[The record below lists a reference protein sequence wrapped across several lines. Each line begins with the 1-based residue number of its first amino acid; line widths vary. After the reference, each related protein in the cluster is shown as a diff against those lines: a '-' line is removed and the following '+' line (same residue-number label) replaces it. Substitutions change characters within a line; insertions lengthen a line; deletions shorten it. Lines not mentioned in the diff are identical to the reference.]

1 MLDNNEGLSESLK
14 KDEAT
19 RVTRRGF
26 LTHTAL
32 AAGGLASTAATAV
45 CPAEEVKK
53 ADTLSALPNPQE
65 LPNKGRPIKIFTCD
79 FNWCVWDK
87 PSYHVTLSAPQDWAF
102 VNPEEYFNWHRDFGV
117 NCMFCQAYTHTG
129 YAFYPTKLG
138 PMAPGP
144 GSQLFGELFKL
155 SRKAGMPFCAY
166 FSIARDD
173 TMQTARPEW
182 RVPGGT
188 FLAPESPWTDLLCAR
203 ITEFLRLYP
212 VEWINFDVFTYGIYR
227 ASQFKI
233 QPAWFAKEPFREIIG
248 RAMPEDA
255 AQITPEES
263 LKYMREVLARQFRRI
278 QEAMQQGN
286 PDTKA
291 NFNPPFFAPAEPLWV
306 DHPMLNECDQLAAES
321 TDDVMPWLLK
331 IRKPHQRVLT
341 VITGRQDGVS
351 DPNTWKRWYEAG
363 CDFFGY
369 AWGTP
374 PDFRPHPKYAREL
387 EITRNAYQAMP

>member
-1 MLDNNEGLSESLK
+1 MSDNNLM
-14 KDEAT
+14 T
-19 RVTRRGF
+19 RVSAPAAAATAVNRRDF
-26 LTHTAL
+26 MARAAL
-32 AAGGLASTAATAV
+32 AAGGLAAAPTTAWS
-45 CPAEEVKK
+45 AEE
-53 ADTLSALPNPQE
+53 ADKTAGLPELPNTQE
-65 LPNKGRPIKIFTCD
+65 LPNKGRPIKIFCCD
-79 FNWCVWDK
+79 FNWCAWDE
-87 PSYHVTLSAPQDWAF
+87 PAYHVTLSAPQDWAF

-138 PMAPGP
+138 PVAPGP

-155 SRKAGMPFCAY
+155 SRKARMPFCAY

-173 TMQTARPEW
+173 CMQAARPGW

-212 VEWINFDVFTYGIYR
+212 VEWINFDVFTYGVYR

-233 QPAWFAKEPFREIIG
+233 QPASFVKEPFREIIG
-248 RAMPEDA
+248 RAMPDDA
-255 AQITPEES
+255 AKIAPEES
-263 LKYMREVLARQFRRI
+263 LKYMREVLARQFHRV
-278 QEAMQQGN
+278 QEAMHKGN
-286 PDTKA
+286 PGTRA

-306 DHPMLNECDQLAAES
+306 DHPMVNECDQLAAES

-341 VITGRQDGVS
+341 VITGRTDGVS
-351 DPNTWKRWYEAG
+351 DPNTWKRWYQAG

-374 PDFRPHPKYAREL
+374 PDFRPHPRYAKEL
-387 EITRNAYQAMP
+387 EITGNAYRQMP